1 MQNWFECKVR
11 YTKIDEKTG
20 KDKKVNEPYLV
31 DAVSFT
37 EAEERIYREMEA
49 YISGEFT
56 VTNIRKANYTDIFP
70 NEDGDRW
77 YKCKVTF
84 MSIDESAGKEKKVAN
99 QMLVLASGV
108 KDACDKIE
116 KGLEGM
122 TVDFEIVAVAESPI
136 MDFFPYFTDDAEVG
150 SKGKKLAEE
159 RAKAEAKAQAERE
172 KLAAVLDDEEEVYT
186 DDEADEDIEDESDE
200 ETEEL
205 EDED

>member
-1 MQNWFECKVR
+1 MTNWFECKVR

-20 KDKKVNEPYLV
+20 REKKVTETYLV

-56 VTNIRKANYTDIFP
+56 VTNIRRANYTDIFP

-99 QMLVLASGV
+99 MMLVEANDVEDASERI
-108 KDACDKIE
+108 KQ
-116 KGLEGM
+116 GLDGM
-122 TVDFEIVAVAESPI
+122 TVDFEIVSISVSEVV
-136 MDFFPYFTDDAEVG
+136 DFFAYYQGQEVG
-150 SKGKKLAEE
+150 AKGAFLRQEGKLTEK
-159 RAKAEAKAQAERE
+159 RLIVTSRE
-172 KLAAVLDDEEEVYT
+172 YIDELEEEDNV
-186 DDEADEDIEDESDE
+186 
-200 ETEEL
+200 
-205 EDED
+205 